1 MRIMGLKNSIFI
13 LSYYISEF
21 FIAFFPTLGI
31 IFLSKKLFLQNT
43 SILVI
48 SIVWYINWI
57 ILTPFSLILNTIF
70 SEPKIAKGC
79 NALFTSILMLVQLY
93 LIF

>member
-48 SIVWYINWI
+48 SIV
-57 ILTPFSLILNTIF
+57 
-70 SEPKIAKGC
+70 
-79 NALFTSILMLVQLY
+79 
-93 LIF
+93 